1 MHTMCVV
8 TLSSRFRA
16 SSVRVRIFGVVKR
29 QSRSR
34 VLPVLARPLV
44 NTFHGEKMK
53 KGFWNSIGKVPV
65 LVLAVAVGPV
75 AMADGPSSQGGSA
88 APSTQS
94 GPIQLIAMESNSY
107 DAAMTPPPPAPVPAA
122 PAVPA
127 AADACQPI
135 CQQPS
140 FTSPSCF
147 CGCDGGCTFQFSP
160 NSWCNVG
167 AGIRTSFD
175 SQSGTGVTDRNY
187 FAVDEARLFFTGKVT
202 KVIGFELNTDISGAG
217 GLGFREIT
225 NSANLEGLPA
235 TIHLLDAI
243 VKFEFNDYANIWIGR
258 MLPPNDR
265 SDLSGPFFINGWDY
279 PFVSNYPG
287 IFEGRDDGVAYWGQW
302 LGQNG
307 GQLKWQFGL
316 YNGQGRF
323 SAGNDW
329 PIGPANSPNT
339 NGDPEFVMR
348 VVLNLFDPEP
358 GYYNASTYYGEKNI
372 AAIGFSLTD
381 QHDAEAS
388 AGGKVGTFF
397 GWNLDFLLENKMT
410 AYGSGT
416 FEAAYYRY
424 DVGGNVAQ
432 DVAGTAYLLFAGWL
446 LPQQVG
452 CEGFCGRF
460 RPYARW
466 QHYTRDDFAVAAAN
480 EDAKEEWDL
489 GTQFVIK
496 GHNAR
501 IDTFYGHQELDGGGH
516 DNLFRTGVQ
525 LIF

>member
-1 MHTMCVV
+1 
-8 TLSSRFRA
+8 
-16 SSVRVRIFGVVKR
+16 
-29 QSRSR
+29 
-34 VLPVLARPLV
+34 
-44 NTFHGEKMK
+44 
-53 KGFWNSIGKVPV
+53 
-65 LVLAVAVGPV
+65 
-75 AMADGPSSQGGSA
+75 
-88 APSTQS
+88 
-94 GPIQLIAMESNSY
+94 
-107 DAAMTPPPPAPVPAA
+107 
-122 PAVPA
+122 
-127 AADACQPI
+127 
-135 CQQPS
+135 
-140 FTSPSCF
+140 
-147 CGCDGGCTFQFSP
+147 
-160 NSWCNVG
+160 
-167 AGIRTSFD
+167 
-175 SQSGTGVTDRNY
+175 
-187 FAVDEARLFFTGKVT
+187 VT

-217 GLGFREIT
+217 GLGFREIS

-307 GQLKWQFGL
+307 GQFKWQFGL

-323 SAGNDW
+323 SAGDDW
-329 PIGPANSPNT
+329 PIGPATSPNT

-348 VVLNLFDPEP
+348 VVANLLDPEP

-381 QHDAEAS
+381 QADAMSS
-388 AGGKVGTFF
+388 ANGRVGSFF

-416 FEAAYYRY
+416 FEAAYYHY
-424 DVGGNVAQ
+424 DVGGDVAQ
-432 DVAGTAYLLFAGWL
+432 DVAGSAYLLFAGWL
-446 LPQQVG
+446 LPRQIG

-460 RPYARW
+460 RPYVRYQW
-466 QHYTRDDFAVAAAN
+466 YNRYDYAVAASD

-501 IDTFYGHQELDGGGH
+501 IDLFYGHQELDGGGH